1 MSNICLE
8 AKTKEQE
15 ILKKYLEDNASDVL
29 TDKINNGVKI
39 EKDGK
44 TVINKKT
51 LDTFMK
57 YATEEAKKLAEKGA
71 TSAMVEDRVV
81 FGWLIHYFEESDII
95 GILYNEDGTEYKKP
109 ITKASTTPTT
119 KYEPPKPVKKGPELI
134 SMFDNIDDL
143 FSTNTEEEQEI
154 EPEEPVEEKIEP
166 KISPIYQRYLDI
178 QNKYPD
184 YVIAIRLGD
193 FLEIF
198 GDNAVKVGNRLEMTI
213 VSRDFGLDNR
223 VPMIGFPCHADS
235 VYINKIQK
243 DFSVVTVDG
252 DDIKIYNKLPV
263 IVDVNTDTGEIIEET
278 VFDPEIVAK
287 LYGIFGDV
295 LEGY

>member
-109 ITKASTTPTT
+109 ITKTSTPT
-119 KYEPPKPVKKGPELI
+119 KYEPLKPVKKGPELI

-143 FSTNTEEEQEI
+143 FSTNTEEEQEPK
-154 EPEEPVEEKIEP
+154 PEETIN
-166 KISPIYQRYLDI
+166 D
-178 QNKYPD
+178 D
-184 YVIAIRLGD
+184 
-193 FLEIF
+193 EI
-198 GDNAVKVGNRLEMTI
+198 KV
-213 VSRDFGLDNR
+213 
-223 VPMIGFPCHADS
+223 H
-235 VYINKIQK
+235 
-243 DFSVVTVDG
+243 
-252 DDIKIYNKLPV
+252 NKLPV

-278 VFDPEIVAK
+278 VFAPEIIAK
-287 LYGIFGDV
+287 LYSIFGDV

>member
-57 YATEEAKKLAEKGA
+57 YATEEAKKLAEKGT

-81 FGWLIHYFEESDII
+81 FGWLMHYMEEESII
-95 GILYNEDGTEYKKP
+95 GILCNEDGTEYKKP

-143 FSTNTEEEQEI
+143 FSTDTKEEQEP
-154 EPEEPVEEKIEP
+154 EPEETINN
-166 KISPIYQRYLDI
+166 D
-178 QNKYPD
+178 
-184 YVIAIRLGD
+184 AI
-193 FLEIF
+193 
-198 GDNAVKVGNRLEMTI
+198 M
-213 VSRDFGLDNR
+213 
-223 VPMIGFPCHADS
+223 
-235 VYINKIQK
+235 
-243 DFSVVTVDG
+243 
-252 DDIKIYNKLPV
+252 PV

-278 VFDPEIVAK
+278 VFDPEIIAK

>member
-8 AKTKEQE
+8 TKTKEQE

-39 EKDGK
+39 EKDCK

-71 TSAMVEDRVV
+71 NSAMVEDRVV
-81 FGWLIHYFEESDII
+81 FGWLIHYFEEADII

-109 ITKASTTPTT
+109 ITKAATPTT
-119 KYEPPKPVKKGPELI
+119 KYEPTKPVKKGPELI

-143 FSTNTEEEQEI
+143 FSTNTEEEQEP
-154 EPEEPVEEKIEP
+154 EPEEPITN
-166 KISPIYQRYLDI
+166 D
-178 QNKYPD
+178 
-184 YVIAIRLGD
+184 AI
-193 FLEIF
+193 
-198 GDNAVKVGNRLEMTI
+198 KVCNE
-213 VSRDFGLDNR
+213 
-223 VPMIGFPCHADS
+223 
-235 VYINKIQK
+235 
-243 DFSVVTVDG
+243 
-252 DDIKIYNKLPV
+252 LPV

-278 VFDPEIVAK
+278 VFDSEIIAK

>member
-1 MSNICLE
+1 MSNICLK

-15 ILKKYLEDNASDVL
+15 ILKRYLEDNARDVL

-71 TSAMVEDRVV
+71 TGAMVEDRVV

-109 ITKASTTPTT
+109 VTKTTT

-143 FSTNTEEEQEI
+143 FSTDTKGEQEP
-154 EPEEPVEEKIEP
+154 EPEETIE
-166 KISPIYQRYLDI
+166 
-178 QNKYPD
+178 
-184 YVIAIRLGD
+184 GD
-193 FLEIF
+193 EI
-198 GDNAVKVGNRLEMTI
+198 M
-213 VSRDFGLDNR
+213 
-223 VPMIGFPCHADS
+223 
-235 VYINKIQK
+235 
-243 DFSVVTVDG
+243 
-252 DDIKIYNKLPV
+252 PV
-263 IVDVNTDTGEIIEET
+263 IVDVNKDTGEIIEET
-278 VFDPEIVAK
+278 VFDPEIIAK

>member
-1 MSNICLE
+1 MSNICLK

-15 ILKKYLEDNASDVL
+15 ILKRYLEDNARDVL

-51 LDTFMK
+51 LDTFMQ

-71 TSAMVEDRVV
+71 TGAMVEDRVV

-109 ITKASTTPTT
+109 VTKTTT

-143 FSTNTEEEQEI
+143 FSTDTKGEQEP
-154 EPEEPVEEKIEP
+154 EPEETIE
-166 KISPIYQRYLDI
+166 
-178 QNKYPD
+178 
-184 YVIAIRLGD
+184 GD
-193 FLEIF
+193 EI
-198 GDNAVKVGNRLEMTI
+198 M
-213 VSRDFGLDNR
+213 
-223 VPMIGFPCHADS
+223 
-235 VYINKIQK
+235 
-243 DFSVVTVDG
+243 
-252 DDIKIYNKLPV
+252 PV
-263 IVDVNTDTGEIIEET
+263 IVDVNKDTGEIIEET
-278 VFDPEIVAK
+278 VFDPEIIAK

>member
-71 TSAMVEDRVV
+71 TSTMVEDRVV
-81 FGWLIHYFEESDII
+81 FGWFMHYMEEESII

-109 ITKASTTPTT
+109 ITKAAIKPTT

-143 FSTNTEEEQEI
+143 FSTDTKEEQKP
-154 EPEEPVEEKIEP
+154 EPEETINN
-166 KISPIYQRYLDI
+166 D
-178 QNKYPD
+178 
-184 YVIAIRLGD
+184 AI
-193 FLEIF
+193 
-198 GDNAVKVGNRLEMTI
+198 M
-213 VSRDFGLDNR
+213 
-223 VPMIGFPCHADS
+223 
-235 VYINKIQK
+235 
-243 DFSVVTVDG
+243 
-252 DDIKIYNKLPV
+252 PV

-278 VFDPEIVAK
+278 VFDPEIIAK

>member
-15 ILKKYLEDNASDVL
+15 ILKRYLEDNASDVL

-51 LDTFMK
+51 LDPFMK

-71 TSAMVEDRVV
+71 NSAIVEDRVV
-81 FGWLIHYFEESDII
+81 FGWLMHYMEEESII
-95 GILYNEDGTEYKKP
+95 GVLYNKDGTEYKKP
-109 ITKASTTPTT
+109 VTKTTT
-119 KYEPPKPVKKGPELI
+119 KYEPTKPVKKGPELI

-143 FSTNTEEEQEI
+143 FSTDTKEEQEP
-154 EPEEPVEEKIEP
+154 EPEKTIDCDDV
-166 KISPIYQRYLDI
+166 
-178 QNKYPD
+178 
-184 YVIAIRLGD
+184 
-193 FLEIF
+193 
-198 GDNAVKVGNRLEMTI
+198 MT
-213 VSRDFGLDNR
+213 
-223 VPMIGFPCHADS
+223 
-235 VYINKIQK
+235 
-243 DFSVVTVDG
+243 
-252 DDIKIYNKLPV
+252 V
-263 IVDVNTDTGEIIEET
+263 IVDVNKDTGEIIEET
-278 VFDPEIVAK
+278 VFAPEIIAK

>member
-39 EKDGK
+39 EKDGN

-71 TSAMVEDRVV
+71 TSAMVEDKVV

-109 ITKASTTPTT
+109 ITKASTTPTN
-119 KYEPPKPVKKGPELI
+119 KYEPPKPVNKGPELI

-143 FSTNTEEEQEI
+143 FSTNTEEEQEP
-154 EPEEPVEEKIEP
+154 EPEETI
-166 KISPIYQRYLDI
+166 D
-178 QNKYPD
+178 
-184 YVIAIRLGD
+184 
-193 FLEIF
+193 
-198 GDNAVKVGNRLEMTI
+198 GNNVM
-213 VSRDFGLDNR
+213 
-223 VPMIGFPCHADS
+223 
-235 VYINKIQK
+235 
-243 DFSVVTVDG
+243 
-252 DDIKIYNKLPV
+252 PV

-278 VFDPEIVAK
+278 VFDPEIIAK

>member
-15 ILKKYLEDNASDVL
+15 ILKRYLEDNASDVL

-71 TSAMVEDRVV
+71 NSAMVEDRVV

-109 ITKASTTPTT
+109 VTKTSTPT

-143 FSTNTEEEQEI
+143 FSNDTKGEQEP
-154 EPEEPVEEKIEP
+154 EPEK
-166 KISPIYQRYLDI
+166 
-178 QNKYPD
+178 
-184 YVIAIRLGD
+184 
-193 FLEIF
+193 
-198 GDNAVKVGNRLEMTI
+198 TI
-213 VSRDFGLDNR
+213 D
-223 VPMIGFPCHADS
+223 C
-235 VYINKIQK
+235 
-243 DFSVVTVDG
+243 
-252 DDIKIYNKLPV
+252 DDVMPV
-263 IVDVNTDTGEIIEET
+263 IVDVNKDTGEIIEET
-278 VFDPEIVAK
+278 VFDLEIVAK

>member
-1 MSNICLE
+1 MSNICLK

-39 EKDGK
+39 EKDGN

-71 TSAMVEDRVV
+71 NSTMVEDRVV

-109 ITKASTTPTT
+109 ITKAATPTA
-119 KYEPPKPVKKGPELI
+119 KYESPKPVKKGPELI
-134 SMFDNIDDL
+134 SMFDNINDL
-143 FSTNTEEEQEI
+143 FSTNTEEEQEP
-154 EPEEPVEEKIEP
+154 EPEK
-166 KISPIYQRYLDI
+166 
-178 QNKYPD
+178 
-184 YVIAIRLGD
+184 
-193 FLEIF
+193 
-198 GDNAVKVGNRLEMTI
+198 TI
-213 VSRDFGLDNR
+213 D
-223 VPMIGFPCHADS
+223 C
-235 VYINKIQK
+235 
-243 DFSVVTVDG
+243 
-252 DDIKIYNKLPV
+252 DDVMPV
-263 IVDVNTDTGEIIEET
+263 IVDVNIDTGEIIEET
-278 VFDPEIVAK
+278 VFNPEIIAK
-287 LYGIFGDV
+287 LYGILGDV

>member
-15 ILKKYLEDNASDVL
+15 ILKRYLEDNASDVL

-71 TSAMVEDRVV
+71 NSAMVEDRVV
-81 FGWLIHYFEESDII
+81 FGWLIHYFEEADII

-109 ITKASTTPTT
+109 ITKTSTPT
-119 KYEPPKPVKKGPELI
+119 KYEPTKPVKKGPELI

-143 FSTNTEEEQEI
+143 FSTDTKEEQES
-154 EPEEPVEEKIEP
+154 EPEE
-166 KISPIYQRYLDI
+166 
-178 QNKYPD
+178 
-184 YVIAIRLGD
+184 
-193 FLEIF
+193 
-198 GDNAVKVGNRLEMTI
+198 
-213 VSRDFGLDNR
+213 
-223 VPMIGFPCHADS
+223 
-235 VYINKIQK
+235 
-243 DFSVVTVDG
+243 TVDS
-252 DDIKIYNKLPV
+252 DDVMPV

-278 VFDPEIVAK
+278 VFDPKIIAK
-287 LYGIFGDV
+287 LYGIFGDA

>member
-71 TSAMVEDRVV
+71 NSAMVEDRVV

-109 ITKASTTPTT
+109 ITKASTPTT

-154 EPEEPVEEKIEP
+154 EPEEPIEEEIEP

-178 QNKYPD
+178 QSKYPD

-213 VSRDFGLDNR
+213 ISRDFGLDNR
-223 VPMIGFPCHADS
+223 VPMIGFPCHADTI
-235 VYINKIQK
+235 YINKIQK

-263 IVDVNTDTGEIIEET
+263 IIDVNTDTGEIIEET
-278 VFDPEIVAK
+278 VFDPEIIAK

>member
-29 TDKINNGVKI
+29 TDKINIGVKI

-109 ITKASTTPTT
+109 IAKATTPTT
-119 KYEPPKPVKKGPELI
+119 KYEPSKPVKKGPELI

-143 FSTNTEEEQEI
+143 FSTNTDEEQEP
-154 EPEEPVEEKIEP
+154 EPEEPIEEKIEP
-166 KISPIYQRYLDI
+166 KVSPIYQRYLDI

-198 GDNAVKVGNRLEMTI
+198 GENAVKVGNRLEMTI

-223 VPMIGFPCHADS
+223 VPMIGFPCHADTI
-235 VYINKIQK
+235 YINKIQK

-263 IVDVNTDTGEIIEET
+263 IIDVNTDTGEIIEET
-278 VFDPEIVAK
+278 VFDPKIIAK

>member
-71 TSAMVEDRVV
+71 NSTMVEDRVV
-81 FGWLIHYFEESDII
+81 FGWLIHYFEEPDII

-109 ITKASTTPTT
+109 ITKTSTPT

-143 FSTNTEEEQEI
+143 FSTDTKDEPEP
-154 EPEEPVEEKIEP
+154 EPEETINN
-166 KISPIYQRYLDI
+166 D
-178 QNKYPD
+178 
-184 YVIAIRLGD
+184 AI
-193 FLEIF
+193 
-198 GDNAVKVGNRLEMTI
+198 M
-213 VSRDFGLDNR
+213 
-223 VPMIGFPCHADS
+223 
-235 VYINKIQK
+235 
-243 DFSVVTVDG
+243 
-252 DDIKIYNKLPV
+252 PV

-278 VFDPEIVAK
+278 VFDPEIIAK

>member
-29 TDKINNGVKI
+29 TDKINDGVKI

-71 TSAMVEDRVV
+71 NSTMVEDRVV

-143 FSTNTEEEQEI
+143 FSTNAEEQEP

-166 KISPIYQRYLDI
+166 KVSPIYQRYLDI

-198 GDNAVKVGNRLEMTI
+198 GDNAVKVGNCLEMTI
-213 VSRDFGLDNR
+213 VSRDFGLDKR
-223 VPMIGFPCHADS
+223 VPMIGFPCHADAI
-235 VYINKIQK
+235 YINKIQK

-278 VFDPEIVAK
+278 VFDPEIIAK

>member
-71 TSAMVEDRVV
+71 NSAMVEDRVV
-81 FGWLIHYFEESDII
+81 FGWLMHYMEEESII

-143 FSTNTEEEQEI
+143 FSTNTEEEQE
-154 EPEEPVEEKIEP
+154 PEP
-166 KISPIYQRYLDI
+166 KETINND
-178 QNKYPD
+178 
-184 YVIAIRLGD
+184 AI
-193 FLEIF
+193 
-198 GDNAVKVGNRLEMTI
+198 M
-213 VSRDFGLDNR
+213 
-223 VPMIGFPCHADS
+223 
-235 VYINKIQK
+235 
-243 DFSVVTVDG
+243 
-252 DDIKIYNKLPV
+252 PV
-263 IVDVNTDTGEIIEET
+263 IIDVNTDTGEIIEEA
-278 VFDPEIVAK
+278 VFDPEIIAK

>member
-71 TSAMVEDRVV
+71 NSAMVEDRVV

-109 ITKASTTPTT
+109 VNKASTKPTT

-143 FSTNTEEEQEI
+143 FSIDTKEEQEP
-154 EPEEPVEEKIEP
+154 EPEETINN
-166 KISPIYQRYLDI
+166 D
-178 QNKYPD
+178 
-184 YVIAIRLGD
+184 AI
-193 FLEIF
+193 
-198 GDNAVKVGNRLEMTI
+198 M
-213 VSRDFGLDNR
+213 
-223 VPMIGFPCHADS
+223 
-235 VYINKIQK
+235 
-243 DFSVVTVDG
+243 
-252 DDIKIYNKLPV
+252 PV

-278 VFDPEIVAK
+278 VFNPEIIAK

>member
-71 TSAMVEDRVV
+71 TGAMVEDRVV

-109 ITKASTTPTT
+109 ITKTTT
-119 KYEPPKPVKKGPELI
+119 KYEPTKPIKKGPELI

-143 FSTNTEEEQEI
+143 FSTDTKD
-154 EPEEPVEEKIEP
+154 EPESGPEETID
-166 KISPIYQRYLDI
+166 SD
-178 QNKYPD
+178 D
-184 YVIAIRLGD
+184 VI
-193 FLEIF
+193 
-198 GDNAVKVGNRLEMTI
+198 
-213 VSRDFGLDNR
+213 
-223 VPMIGFPCHADS
+223 
-235 VYINKIQK
+235 
-243 DFSVVTVDG
+243 
-252 DDIKIYNKLPV
+252 PV

-278 VFDPEIVAK
+278 VFDPKIIAK

>member
-71 TSAMVEDRVV
+71 NSAMVEDRVV
-81 FGWLIHYFEESDII
+81 FGWLMHYFEEADII

-109 ITKASTTPTT
+109 VTKAATPTT
-119 KYEPPKPVKKGPELI
+119 KYEPPKQVKKGPELI

-143 FSTNTEEEQEI
+143 FSTDTKEEQE
-154 EPEEPVEEKIEP
+154 PEETINN
-166 KISPIYQRYLDI
+166 D
-178 QNKYPD
+178 
-184 YVIAIRLGD
+184 AI
-193 FLEIF
+193 
-198 GDNAVKVGNRLEMTI
+198 M
-213 VSRDFGLDNR
+213 
-223 VPMIGFPCHADS
+223 
-235 VYINKIQK
+235 
-243 DFSVVTVDG
+243 
-252 DDIKIYNKLPV
+252 PV

-278 VFDPEIVAK
+278 VFDPEIIAK

>member
-95 GILYNEDGTEYKKP
+95 GVLYNEDGTEYKKP

-143 FSTNTEEEQEI
+143 FSTNTEEEQEP
-154 EPEEPVEEKIEP
+154 EPEEPIVEKVEP

-223 VPMIGFPCHADS
+223 VPMIGFPCHADTI
-235 VYINKIQK
+235 YINKIQK
-243 DFSVVTVDG
+243 DFSVITVDG

-263 IVDVNTDTGEIIEET
+263 IIDVNTDTGEIIEET
-278 VFDPEIVAK
+278 VFDPEIIAK